1 MANLKMS
8 VPHELE
14 QDEALKRV
22 KKLIGQFSDQFAG
35 NISDLKEEWK
45 DNTDSFS
52 FQADG
57 YHVTGQLTVKA
68 SKIEVTGEVPYPA
81 SLFMGVIEAVIIEK
95 AKVLL
100 KKD

>member
-1 MANLKMS
+1 MHNLAIS

-14 QDEALKRV
+14 QAEAVKRV
-22 KKLIGQFSDQFAG
+22 KELIGLFRDQFAG
-35 NISDLKEEWK
+35 NISNLKEEWK
-45 DNTDSFS
+45 GNIDTFN

-57 YHVTGQLTVKA
+57 YPITGQLTVKA
-68 SKIEVTGEVPYPA
+68 SKIEVTGDVPYPA
-81 SLFMGVIEAVIIEK
+81 SLFMNVIEAVIIEK